1 MRKYSIGLAGAS
13 LLAAS
18 SIANATTLI
27 IDNFN
32 TGNQSIN
39 DLTLDA
45 TPVTDTALGLNPT
58 DVVGGQ
64 RTLRDDLI
72 AANPP
77 IGNVAQVNSGVLNI
91 DNGTGENSNVAVDWL
106 LPSGYIPLAAPNA
119 NFTFVVVASDGNPT
133 NVQFFLNNIA
143 LTGVFQ
149 IPGNTFNATIGF
161 GASPANIAALNAGG
175 TLQMRLSGAPGWDSA
190 YDAFGFSYGVP
201 EPASLALMG
210 IGLTGLA
217 TVRRRKAAA

>member
-32 TGNQSIN
+32 VGNQSIS
-39 DLTLDA
+39 DTTVDA
-45 TPVTDTALGLNPT
+45 TPVTDTALGLNPV

-72 AANPP
+72 AAAAP
-77 IGNVAQVNSGVLNI
+77 IGNQVQVNSGVLDI
-91 DNGTGENSNVAVDWL
+91 TNGTGENSNVAVDWL
-106 LPSGYIPLAAPNA
+106 LPSGYIPLVAPNA
-119 NFTFVVVASDGNPT
+119 KFTFVVVASDGNPT
-133 NVQFFLNNIA
+133 NVQFFLNNVA
-143 LTGVFQ
+143 LTGIFQ
-149 IPGNTFNATIGF
+149 IPGNTNNAIVGF
-161 GASPANIAALNAGG
+161 GADALQIAALNGGG
-175 TLQMRLSGAPGWDSA
+175 TLQMRLSGAPGWDST

-201 EPASLALMG
+201 EPASIALMG

-217 TVRRRKAAA
+217 AVRRRKAAA